1 MKVSGGFS
9 LLELLIALTIGSVIS
24 SLVIHVYNAN
34 HQLFLANKALENVFY
49 NGQYIMPL
57 LHTSISDA
65 GNTNVYSVNLN
76 TQVDTN
82 QEAKFIATNPIATE
96 SSFSSY
102 PLISSQEGDAEPDQI
117 TINTITDKSCTGTN
131 FDFSDGELF
140 HVVNQ
145 YYLDGTTLRCKS
157 FDGRFLR
164 GLKLDIG
171 SNYSVSLLENVYDL
185 QIQYLVKQ
193 GNVGDDSES
202 FIWINADQLSANLIT
217 NRELVAV
224 NIAILIGE
232 PVLTKLQS
240 HRQVQLLANDSYEA
254 PDNILVRQFSTIITL
269 NSYKQTGE

>member
-49 NGQYIMPL
+49 NGQYIIPL
-57 LHTSISDA
+57 LHTSITDA
-65 GNTNVYSVNLN
+65 GNTNVYSANLN
-76 TQVDTN
+76 TQVDIN
-82 QEAKFIATNPIATE
+82 QEAKFITTNPITTE

-102 PLISSQEGDAEPDQI
+102 PLISSQEGGEEPDQI

-131 FDFSDGELF
+131 FDFSDGELL

-164 GLKLDIG
+164 GLKPDVG

-193 GNVGDDSES
+193 GNIGDDNET

-224 NIAILIGE
+224 NIAILIGD
-232 PVLTKLQS
+232 PVLTKLQNY
-240 HRQVQLLANDSYEA
+240 RQVQLLANDSYEA
-254 PDNILVRQFSTIITL
+254 PENILVRPFSTVVALT
-269 NSYKQTGE
+269 SYK

>member
-1 MKVSGGFS
+1 MKVSAGFS
-9 LLELLIALTIGSVIS
+9 LLELLIALTIGSIIS

-49 NGQYIMPL
+49 NGQYIIPL
-57 LHTSISDA
+57 LHTSIADA
-65 GNTNVYSVNLN
+65 GNTNVYSANLN
-76 TQVDTN
+76 TQVDIN
-82 QEAKFIATNPIATE
+82 QEAKFIAANPIATE
-96 SSFSSY
+96 SNFTSY
-102 PLISSQEGDAEPDQI
+102 PFISSQEGGEEPDQI

-131 FDFSDGELF
+131 FDFSDGELL

-164 GLKLDIG
+164 GLKPDVG

-193 GNVGDDSES
+193 GNLGDDSET

-224 NIAILIGE
+224 NIAILIGD
-232 PVLTKLQS
+232 PVLTKLQNY
-240 HRQVQLLANDSYEA
+240 RQVQLLANDSYEA
-254 PDNILVRQFSTIITL
+254 PENILVRPFSTVVALT
-269 NSYKQTGE
+269 SYK